1 MNFRSL
7 VWAPTISLSWFWGL
21 GFFYSIHV
29 TLTYGW
35 LGFLGFALP
44 NALGLGLF
52 GWVVGRAKLTPDAL
66 VRSFE
71 GPYGGAFLLFQ
82 LAAAAI
88 TIFGFVAYFWTPMF
102 GVGASLGA
110 ALFLLWAC
118 AIGHG
123 LTLTAIKGLHVAL
136 LAVGVIAAAL
146 LLSALSG
153 TKEAWSVPL
162 ASFDS
167 RFYGL
172 VIPTLVGFLLG
183 PWLDIQQWQR
193 AAAIQREGGSI
204 RVAYAAGALLFFG
217 LLSINALLAAAAGK
231 VGIIISADGLPGAE
245 GAIAFASGHLEDGL
259 RWIGGA
265 YAVWA
270 ALALGTTIDS
280 SYNATRWFLRTKQSR
295 SVSAILA
302 LIPSGVASSPL
313 WLIAGAAAIA
323 AAAYGANL
331 SLMYLML
338 PFATLFIGSAGCLVG
353 EVLGGKRLYDPILCF
368 LIGSGAAIIFVLGY
382 VQPIP
387 LFLTFASLIALI
399 GALPSIIGLFRPQQS
414 PGTAVQTVVDDA
426 AGAPSVL
433 IPLLPPEAVASQG
446 FDGQWFVMQLMPTYD
461 DTNSVGNIYFA
472 NYVRWVGKAR
482 ELFFNVCMPLF
493 DLKTTQYYVLT
504 RSFTHDFRM
513 EAKEF
518 EAITVRIRISGHN
531 RKFVTLD
538 HEVFSSARGML
549 GRGQQTLMFVNTEN
563 NRPLDIP
570 GDIIRGFLPYW
581 PKDSRI
587 YQKLQSNAQS
597 SPVG

>member
-1 MNFRSL
+1 MNLRSL

-35 LGFLGFALP
+35 LGFVGFAIP

-52 GWVVGRAKLTPDAL
+52 GWIVGGRKTSPDAI
-66 VRSFE
+66 VKSIE
-71 GPYGGAFLLFQ
+71 GAYGGVILLFQ

-88 TIFGFVAYFWTPMF
+88 TIFGFIAYFWVPMF
-102 GVGASLGA
+102 GPGASIGA

-136 LAVGVIAAAL
+136 LAIGLIAAAL

-153 TKEAWSVPL
+153 TTEAWSVPL

-172 VIPTLVGFLLG
+172 VVPTLVGFLLG

-193 AAAIQREGGSI
+193 AAAIHREGGSI
-204 RVAYAAGALLFFG
+204 RGAYAAGALFFFG

-231 VGIIISADGLPGAE
+231 VGIIISADGLPGME
-245 GAIAFASGHLEDGL
+245 GAVAFASGRLEGGL
-259 RWIGGA
+259 RWIGVA
-265 YAVWA
+265 YVIWT

-280 SYNATRWFLRTKQSR
+280 SYNATRWFLATKQSR
-295 SVSAILA
+295 SVSAMLA
-302 LIPSGVASSPL
+302 LIPPGVASSPL

-323 AAAYGANL
+323 AAAYDANL
-331 SLMYLML
+331 SLMYLIL
-338 PFATLFIGSAGCLVG
+338 PFATLFVGSAACLVC
-353 EVLGGKRLYDPILCF
+353 EVLGGRRLYDPILCF
-368 LIGSGAAIIFVLGY
+368 LIGGGAAIIFLLGY
-382 VQPIP
+382 VPPIA
-387 LFLTFASLIALI
+387 LFLTLAPLIALI
-399 GALPSIIGLFRPQQS
+399 GALPSIVGLFRPQQT
-414 PGTAVQTVVDDA
+414 GVAVQTLVDDSD
-426 AGAPSVL
+426 APSAIVAL
-433 IPLLPPEAVASQG
+433 SPPEAVASHG

-482 ELFFNVCMPLF
+482 ELFFNICMPSF
-493 DLKTTQYYVLT
+493 DLKITRYYVLT

-531 RKFVTLD
+531 RKFVTLR
-538 HEVFSSARGML
+538 HEIYSASRGML
-549 GRGQQTLMFVNTEN
+549 GRGEQTLMFVDTQS

-570 GDIIRGFLPYW
+570 GEIMRGFLPYW

-587 YQKLQSNAQS
+587 SQKLQSDAQES
-597 SPVG
+597 SLV

>member
-1 MNFRSL
+1 MNFRTL

-35 LGFLGFALP
+35 LGFIGFAVP
-44 NALGLGLF
+44 NAFGLGLF
-52 GWVVGRAKLTPDAL
+52 GWIVGRARSSPDAI
-66 VRSFE
+66 VKSFE
-71 GPYGGAFLLFQ
+71 GAYGGVILLFQ

-88 TIFGFVAYFWTPMF
+88 TIFGFVAYFWEPMF
-102 GVGASLGA
+102 GGGTLMGA

-136 LAVGVIAAAL
+136 LAVGVVAAAL

-153 TKEAWSVPL
+153 TKEAWTVPL
-162 ASFDS
+162 ASFDG

-172 VIPTLVGFLLG
+172 VVPTLVGLLLG

-193 AAAIQREGGSI
+193 AAAIQREGSSI
-204 RVAYAAGALLFFG
+204 RGAYAVGALLFFA

-231 VGIIISADGLPGAE
+231 VGIIVSGDGLPGAQ
-245 GAIAFASGHLEDGL
+245 GAVAFASGRLEGGL

-265 YAVWA
+265 YAVWTT
-270 ALALGTTIDS
+270 LALGTTIDS
-280 SYNATRWFLRTKQSR
+280 SYNATRWFLATKQSR

-313 WLIAGAAAIA
+313 WLIAAAAAIA

-338 PFATLFIGSAGCLVG
+338 PFATLFVGSAACLVC
-353 EVLGGKRLYDPILCF
+353 EVLGGKRFYDPILCF

-382 VQPIP
+382 IPPIA
-387 LFLTFASLIALI
+387 FLLTLAPLIALI
-399 GALPSIIGLFRPQQS
+399 GALPSIIGMLRPQ
-414 PGTAVQTVVDDA
+414 GTAIVVETLMDDA
-426 AGAPSVL
+426 AAPSAL
-433 IPLLPPEAVASQG
+433 GPLSSQGPIASHG
-446 FDGQWFVMQLMPTYD
+446 FDGQWFVMQLTPTYD

-482 ELFFNVCMPLF
+482 ELFFNICMPSF
-493 DLKTTQYYVLT
+493 DLKTTSYYVLT
-504 RSFTHDFRM
+504 RSFNHDFRI

-518 EAITVRIRISGHN
+518 DAITVRIRISGHN
-531 RKFVTLD
+531 RKFVTLE
-538 HEVFSSARGML
+538 HEVYSGMREML
-549 GRGQQTLMFVNTEN
+549 GRGQQTLMFVDTKSH
-563 NRPLDIP
+563 RPLDIP
-570 GDIIRGFLPYW
+570 GDIMRGFLPFW

-587 YQKLQSNAQS
+587 LDKLQSGVQAS
-597 SPVG
+597 SPV